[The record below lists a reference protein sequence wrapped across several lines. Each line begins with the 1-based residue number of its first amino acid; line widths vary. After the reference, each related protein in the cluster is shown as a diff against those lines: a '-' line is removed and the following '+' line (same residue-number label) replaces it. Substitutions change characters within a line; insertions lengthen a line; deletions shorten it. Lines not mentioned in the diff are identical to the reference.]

1 MDNFD
6 SKILKVL
13 QDDSRFTA
21 EQVADIVG
29 LDAKDTQKRIKSMEE
44 SGVIA
49 KYTALC
55 NTE

>member
-6 SKILKVL
+6 IKILKVL

-29 LDAKDTQKRIKSMEE
+29 LDAKDVQKRIRSMEE

-49 KYTALC
+49 KYAAL
-55 NTE
+55 